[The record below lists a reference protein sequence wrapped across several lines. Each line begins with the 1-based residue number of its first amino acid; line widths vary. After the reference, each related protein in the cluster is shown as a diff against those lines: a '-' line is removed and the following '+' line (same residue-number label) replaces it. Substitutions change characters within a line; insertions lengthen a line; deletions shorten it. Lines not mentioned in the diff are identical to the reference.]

1 MSDSRDA
8 AAERR
13 ERTTEPAAVRPQAGA
28 GVSLPHNRAPA
39 TIEVFADVM
48 CPFAHVGLRRLVNR
62 RDDLGSSAMLRVRA
76 WPLELVNGEPLAIDL
91 VAEEVHALRKQ
102 VAPDLFA
109 GFDPTRFPKTSLP
122 AMAVAAAAY
131 RRSAPLGER
140 VSLAVRQALF
150 EEGRDIAAAD
160 VLADIARAHHLTGPD
175 AADRAAAFT
184 DWREGRRRGVQG
196 SPHFFVGDEG
206 FFCPTLK
213 ITRVADRLQIDND
226 DATLEAFLR
235 RAFPAT

>member
-1 MSDSRDA
+1 MIDSRDVV
-8 AAERR
+8 AERR
-13 ERTTEPAAVRPQAGA
+13 ERTTEPAAVRPQACA
-28 GVSLPHNRAPA
+28 GVSSPHNRAPA
-39 TIEVFADVM
+39 TIEVFADVT
-48 CPFAHVGLRRLVNR
+48 CPFTHVGLRRLVKR
-62 RDDLGSSAMLRVRA
+62 RGDLGSSAVLRVRA
-76 WPLELVNGEPLAIDL
+76 WPLELVNGIPLAADL
-91 VAEEVHALRKQ
+91 VAEEVRALRKQ

-150 EEGRDIAAAD
+150 EEGRDIAAGD

-175 AADRAAAFT
+175 AADRAAVFT
-184 DWREGRRRGVQG
+184 DWSEGRRRGVQG

-206 FFCPTLK
+206 FFCPALK
-213 ITRVADRLQIDND
+213 ITRVADRLQIAND
-226 DATLEAFLR
+226 DATLEAFLT
-235 RAFPAT
+235 RALPST